1 MMIHIVFAYKAMLVI
16 HISLRDEHELM
27 SIRQNV
33 HKHLQTTTCTVALS
47 TIIQTNTTTPSQ
59 DIIGLTNG
67 MGSSYH
73 PLQNGTL
80 HGS

>member
-27 SIRQNV
+27 SIR
-33 HKHLQTTTCTVALS
+33 CTVALS
-47 TIIQTNTTTPSQ
+47 TIIQTKTTTPSQ

-73 PLQNGTL
+73 PLRNGTL